1 MIPQMP
7 FRFYGSLEGSFL
19 TAAEPTTYAYS
30 PRSSV
35 YSSSTTL
42 RGEQGSLG
50 NIVVA
55 LFVAFLVAQ
64 EANERPP
71 VVVRFYHI
79 PSNINWTSSIPAGTV
94 FAVENVTN
102 TSLYTLPAPISM
114 SRIIYQTAT
123 INGTNVPASAYV
135 LWPYLPR
142 TFPNVT
148 GLPVIGWGHG
158 TSGVLPDCGPS
169 HIRNLWYQFAGP
181 YEMAMQG
188 YVVVAPDYAGLGVS
202 STGPAPPPSSSPN
215 TTSDSSS
222 SSSSSDDDPNR
233 ILHPY
238 LSNPSHGLDI
248 LHAVRAARAAFPSLS
263 TSHVVIGHSQGG
275 GAAWGAA
282 VEAAKHPQSFP
293 GYLGAVAGS
302 PAPSGANYL
311 TLLSAAT
318 ASYSPLAAYIAM
330 GVHAAYPAV
339 ALDELFTPAG
349 LARFELM
356 RELGGCSS
364 VATELFAVGD
374 GGEQTPWV
382 RPDIADFWATRA
394 FAGATDYVGEDVGG
408 VETPLLV
415 LQGDADS
422 IVVPGQTAESVRR
435 ACEANAESSVEL
447 VSFENVTH
455 VPVMFAGQRVWLDW
469 VADRFNGV
477 PVEKGC
483 RNRTLSPLRREEGA
497 YLEETNFVLEWVTQG
512 YQTA

>member
-1 MIPQMP
+1 M
-7 FRFYGSLEGSFL
+7 
-19 TAAEPTTYAYS
+19 
-30 PRSSV
+30 
-35 YSSSTTL
+35 
-42 RGEQGSLG
+42 
-50 NIVVA
+50 
-55 LFVAFLVAQ
+55 
-64 EANERPP
+64 
-71 VVVRFYHI
+71 
-79 PSNINWTSSIPAGTV
+79 
-94 FAVENVTN
+94 TN
-102 TSLYTLPAPISM
+102 TSLYTLPAPVSM
-114 SRIIYQTAT
+114 SRIIYQTTT
-123 INGTNVPASAYV
+123 INGTNIPASAYV
-135 LWPYLPR
+135 LWPYLAR

-181 YEMAMQG
+181 YEMAVQG

-202 STGPAPPPSSSPN
+202 TTT
-215 TTSDSSS
+215 TTSD
-222 SSSSSDDDPNR
+222 DEDEDPNR

-238 LSNPSHGLDI
+238 LSNPSHALDI

-263 TSHVVIGHSQGG
+263 ANHVVIGHSQGG
-275 GAAWGAA
+275 GAAWSAA
-282 VEAAKHPQSFP
+282 AEAARCPSQFP

-311 TLLSAAT
+311 TLLSAAS
-318 ASYSPLAAYIAM
+318 APYSPLAAYIAM
-330 GVHAAYPAV
+330 GVRAAYPDV

-374 GGEQTPWV
+374 GEKTPWV

-394 FAGATDYVGEDVGG
+394 FAAATDYVGEDVGG
-408 VETPLLV
+408 VQTPLLV
-415 LQGDADS
+415 LQGDADP

-435 ACEANAESSVEL
+435 ACEANPESSVEL

-483 RNRTLSPLRREEGA
+483 RNRTLGPLRREEGA

>member
-1 MIPQMP
+1 MIRSTLQWWTTVLLAPLAACQETAIPGPQCQD
-7 FRFYGSLEGSFL
+7 FASSYKLSAEQIAKAGISNI
-19 TAAEPTTYAYS
+19 TANNVEIALNFERTNWATQ
-30 PRSSV
+30 SV
-35 YSSSTTL
+35 T
-42 RGEQGSLG
+42 
-50 NIVVA
+50 ND
-55 LFVAFLVAQ
+55 
-64 EANERPP
+64 P
-71 VVVRFYHI
+71 FYHI

-123 INGTNVPASAYV
+123 INGTTNVPASAYV

-142 TFPNVT
+142 TFPNIT

-158 TSGVLPDCGPS
+158 TSGVLPDCAPS

-202 STGPAPPPSSSPN
+202 TTTPSSPSQSSSSSN
-215 TTSDSSS
+215 TTTTSDSSS
-222 SSSSSDDDPNR
+222 SNR

-248 LHAVRAARAAFPSLS
+248 LHAVRAAQSAFPSLS

-282 VEAAKHPQSFP
+282 VEAARCPQNYP

-318 ASYSPLAAYIAM
+318 ASYSPLAAYIAA
-330 GVHAAYPAV
+330 GIHAAYPDV

-349 LARFELM
+349 LARWELM
-356 RELGGCSS
+356 REVGGCSS
-364 VATELFAVGD
+364 VATELFAA
-374 GGEQTPWV
+374 GETPTPWV

-394 FAGATDYVGEDVGG
+394 FAGAADYVGEDVGDG
-408 VETPLLV
+408 AQTPLLV
-415 LQGDADS
+415 LQGDADP

-477 PVEKGC
+477 LVEKGC

-497 YLEETNFVLEWVTQG
+497 YLKEANFVLEWVTQG

>member
-1 MIPQMP
+1 MIRSTLQWWTTVLLAPLAACQETAIPGPQCQD
-7 FRFYGSLEGSFL
+7 FASSYKLSAEQIAKAGISNI
-19 TAAEPTTYAYS
+19 TANNVEIALNFERTNWATQ
-30 PRSSV
+30 SV
-35 YSSSTTL
+35 T
-42 RGEQGSLG
+42 
-50 NIVVA
+50 ND
-55 LFVAFLVAQ
+55 
-64 EANERPP
+64 P
-71 VVVRFYHI
+71 FYHI

-202 STGPAPPPSSSPN
+202 STTTAPPQSSSN
-215 TTSDSSS
+215 TTTSDSSS
-222 SSSSSDDDPNR
+222 SNR

-275 GAAWGAA
+275 GA
-282 VEAAKHPQSFP
+282 
-293 GYLGAVAGS
+293 VAGS

-339 ALDELFTPAG
+339 GLDELFTPAG

-435 ACEANAESSVEL
+435 ACEANPESSVEL

-483 RNRTLSPLRREEGA
+483 RNRTFSPLRREEGA

>member
-1 MIPQMP
+1 M
-7 FRFYGSLEGSFL
+7 
-19 TAAEPTTYAYS
+19 
-30 PRSSV
+30 
-35 YSSSTTL
+35 
-42 RGEQGSLG
+42 
-50 NIVVA
+50 
-55 LFVAFLVAQ
+55 
-64 EANERPP
+64 
-71 VVVRFYHI
+71 
-79 PSNINWTSSIPAGTV
+79 
-94 FAVENVTN
+94 TN

-123 INGTNVPASAYV
+123 INGTTNVPASAYV
-135 LWPYLPR
+135 LWPYLAR

-202 STGPAPPPSSSPN
+202 TTAP
-215 TTSDSSS
+215 SSS
-222 SSSSSDDDPNR
+222 SSNTTSNDDPNR

-248 LHAVRAARAAFPSLS
+248 LHAIRAARAAFLSLS
-263 TSHVVIGHSQGG
+263 TKHVVIGHSQGG
-275 GAAWGAA
+275 GAAWSAA
-282 VEAAKHPQSFP
+282 VEAARCPRTFP

-311 TLLSAAT
+311 TLLAAAT
-318 ASYSPLAAYIAM
+318 ATFSPLAPYIAA
-330 GVHAAYPAV
+330 GVHAAYPGV
-339 ALDELFTPAG
+339 GLDELFTPAG

-356 RELGGCSS
+356 REVGGCSS
-364 VATELFAVGD
+364 VATELFAAAAGD
-374 GGEQTPWV
+374 GKKTPWV
-382 RPDIADFWATRA
+382 RPDIAEFWATRA
-394 FAGATDYVGEDVGG
+394 FAAAADYGGEDVGG
-408 VETPLLV
+408 VQTPLLV
-415 LQGDADS
+415 LQGEADP

-483 RNRTLSPLRREEGA
+483 RNRTLGPLRREEGA
-497 YLEETNFVLEWVTQG
+497 YLREANFVLEWVTQG